1 MFINLLKNPL
11 DLIFLLVALVI
22 AITFHELAH
31 ALTAVFLG
39 DITPKLEGR
48 VSLNPLRH
56 LDPVGSLFLLIAGF
70 GWGKPVP
77 FNPNFVKHGR
87 WGVALI
93 GASGPLTNI
102 LVAFIFILAL
112 KTGSVPFIFAE
123 LFIVIILINILLAVF
138 NLLPIPPLDGSKIL
152 QAVLPESKQEVV
164 LRIEREGPII
174 LLILIFADRILGLG
188 ILSSIINPIFNF
200 VLKILSS

>member
-11 DLIFLLVALVI
+11 DLVFLLAALII

-56 LDPVGSLFLLIAGF
+56 LDLMGSLFLLIAGF

-77 FNPNFVKHGR
+77 FNPNFVRGGR

-102 LVAFIFILAL
+102 LIAFIFILTL
-112 KTGSVPFIFAE
+112 KTGMVPIIFAE
-123 LFIVIILINILLAVF
+123 FFLVIIFINILLAVF

-152 QAVLPESKQEVV
+152 QAILPESKQEVV
-164 LRIEREGPII
+164 ERIERQGPI
-174 LLILIFADRILGLG
+174 LLLVLIFADRILGLG
-188 ILSSIINPIFNF
+188 ILASIINPIFNF